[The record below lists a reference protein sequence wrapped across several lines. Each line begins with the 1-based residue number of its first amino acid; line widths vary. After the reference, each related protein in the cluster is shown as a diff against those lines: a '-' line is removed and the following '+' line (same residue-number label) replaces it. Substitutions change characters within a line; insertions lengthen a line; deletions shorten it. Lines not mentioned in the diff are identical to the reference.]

1 MIKRSIVSLSLIIIL
16 VGGYWVKKDSADGR
30 LLIWNCAW
38 EMIKDA
44 PLTGH
49 GSGSFRAHYM
59 DYQAAYIEAHP
70 DNHYVTLADN
80 VLSPFNEYI
89 HFTLNFRLI
98 GLFLIFIG
106 TYRIFMVEK
115 PKSERHRRE
124 SSCLLPVWYRNILT
138 FFLSV
143 YISIYMDCR
152 SFLYSDMDKTSM

>member
-1 MIKRSIVSLSLIIIL
+1 M
-16 VGGYWVKKDSADGR
+16 KKDSADGR

-106 TYRIFMVEK
+106 TGYLWWK
-115 PKSERHRRE
+115 N
-124 SSCLLPVWYRNILT
+124 RNRKDIDGKVAA
-138 FFLSV
+138 FFLYGIGIFSLFS
-143 YISIYMDCR
+143 YPFTYPFTCATTHPTALQTIQ
-152 SFLYSDMDKTSM
+152 